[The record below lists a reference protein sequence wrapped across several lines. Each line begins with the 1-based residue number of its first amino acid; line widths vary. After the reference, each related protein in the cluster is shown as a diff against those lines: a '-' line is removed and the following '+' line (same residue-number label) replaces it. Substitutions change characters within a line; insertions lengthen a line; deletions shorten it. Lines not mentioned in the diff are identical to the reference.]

1 MRLRSLVLATAL
13 ATLAVPALARSGP
26 SDARKWETLLPTVR
40 ASTDCIARAIVAS
53 PTALGHA
60 RQENWVEAVKTIPD
74 ACRRLGSRLVAE
86 HDRLYG
92 PGTGKMF
99 FEGRYAADLPRA
111 LRARIGPQLE
121 REQVS
126 ARR

>member
-1 MRLRSLVLATAL
+1 MLV
-13 ATLAVPALARSGP
+13 
-26 SDARKWETLLPTVR
+26 PTVR

-53 PTALGHA
+53 PIALGYA
-60 RQENWVEAVKTIPD
+60 RQKSWGEAVETVSDECKSL
-74 ACRRLGSRLVAE
+74 RSRLVAE

-92 PGTGKMF
+92 AGTGKRF